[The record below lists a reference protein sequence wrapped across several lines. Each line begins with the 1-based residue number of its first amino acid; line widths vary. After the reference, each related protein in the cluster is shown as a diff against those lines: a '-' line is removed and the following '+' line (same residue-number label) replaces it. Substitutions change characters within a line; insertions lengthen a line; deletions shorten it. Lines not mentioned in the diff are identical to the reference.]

1 MESIKADYFF
11 AICRLAR
18 AGQPL
23 EDFGIDDGLHEAIR
37 WYLDGPPKYSILMYE
52 ELVKAVMDA
61 RISLVD
67 SHHK

>member
-1 MESIKADYFF
+1 MESIGADYFF

-23 EDFGIDDGLHEAIR
+23 EDFGIDDGLHEAIQ

-52 ELVKAVMDA
+52 ELIKAVMDA
-61 RISLVD
+61 RIC
-67 SHHK
+67 